1 MLIVSAGIAAI
12 ILCNY
17 GAHILQGFSAIIFF
31 IMNMQYV
38 QFWFFFSVIDFVIMA
53 YSFCF
58 ILNVCSCCKF
68 CFAEYELVPA
78 TGFDERLLLIQIGR
92 DLFPSS
98 GM

>member
-17 GAHILQGFSAIIFF
+17 GAHILQGFSVCPILVFL
-31 IMNMQYV
+31 
-38 QFWFFFSVIDFVIMA
+38 SVIDFVIVA

-78 TGFDERLLLIQIGR
+78 TGFDE
-92 DLFPSS
+92 
-98 GM
+98 